1 LPEKQKFDIYD
12 QRSHDALMPTKTE
25 LEDWLLKKNLAT
37 KQAAAIF
44 HVNVRTV
51 QRWLDGTRKVPNWLK
66 GYLK

>member
-1 LPEKQKFDIYD
+1 
-12 QRSHDALMPTKTE
+12 MPTKTE